1 VFDWL
6 RGCVLSVQRLGK
18 NYKSAFRFD
27 GVSPTP
33 FAVGCTLTPL
43 RGYGFTVLFHHVTLA
58 GWRQKNSPPKEGFP
72 AGQKTNG
79 GAFFRNLIL
88 LAKYCALLVR
98 KKELHGRRVYYALVQ
113 AVFTLVK
120 FGFTKV

>member
-1 VFDWL
+1 MCARPMWGLDGLVFDWL

-33 FAVGCTLTPL
+33 ALGCTLTLL

-58 GWRQKNSPPKEGFP
+58 G
-72 AGQKTNG
+72 
-79 GAFFRNLIL
+79 
-88 LAKYCALLVR
+88 
-98 KKELHGRRVYYALVQ
+98 
-113 AVFTLVK
+113 
-120 FGFTKV
+120 